1 MIKMA
6 EKVYNLKQLE
16 ELAGGNTEFVD
27 SMVETFLEHTPGQL
41 REMMD
46 AYHAGDLSSVGATAH
61 KIKPNI
67 ELFGIL
73 EIKPDIRV
81 VEENGK
87 AGTDSEAMKASITK
101 VESYLKEA
109 FNQLQQR

>member
-1 MIKMA
+1 MA
-6 EKVYNLKQLE
+6 EQIYNLSQLE

-41 REMMD
+41 EEILE
-46 AYHAGDLSSVGATAH
+46 AYKVSDLDTVGAVAH

-67 ELFGIL
+67 ELFGIYS
-73 EIKPDIRV
+73 IKQDIRV
-81 VEENGK
+81 VEEKGK
-87 AGTDSEAMKASITK
+87 QGLMDSELEESLKR
-101 VESYLKEA
+101 VESYLREA

>member
-1 MIKMA
+1 MA
-6 EKVYNLKQLE
+6 DKVYNLKQLE
-16 ELAGGNTEFVD
+16 ELAGGNSEFVE

-41 REMMD
+41 QEMLS
-46 AYHAGDLSSVGATAH
+46 AYDRGDLSSVGATAH

-73 EIKPDIRV
+73 EIKQDIRV

-87 AGTDSEAMKASITK
+87 AGTNTENMKKSILK
-101 VESYLKEA
+101 VETYLKEA